1 MASRVLGE
9 AVLVQPGGRAEGLS
23 SWATPSRHK
32 PRGSRGQHTH
42 IRARGAS
49 TTHACHT
56 WLTHTPRH
64 TSRPGHPAVLDQQH
78 VLGLRGRL
86 ILFQSWRLDIGN
98 PGVGTAGV
106 ACSQLC
112 SLCPHVVVL
121 CACLCSDLLLH
132 GHKPH
137 WIRPTCDPTTP
148 SLPPKRPLLP
158 V

>member
-1 MASRVLGE
+1 MASGVLGE
-9 AVLVQPGGRAEGLS
+9 AALIQPGGRAEGLS

-32 PRGSRGQHTH
+32 PRGSWGQHTH
-42 IRARGAS
+42 VRARGAS
-49 TTHACHT
+49 TTHTCHT

-64 TSRPGHPAVLDQQH
+64 TSRPGHPAVLNQQH

-86 ILFQSWRLDIGN
+86 ILFQSWRLDIGD

-112 SLCPHVVVL
+112 SQCPHVVVL